1 MMVHFFFTLTFHLTI
16 LHHDTKCIYD
26 LEVLNTFLVAF
37 FCGCTVHNMGVS
49 LVYNFSDTCA
59 SVQIYVCYTEQ
70 EVSVNICPD
79 VIWRMKV
86 FQSKIK

>member
-1 MMVHFFFTLTFHLTI
+1 
-16 LHHDTKCIYD
+16 
-26 LEVLNTFLVAF
+26 
-37 FCGCTVHNMGVS
+37 MGVS

-86 FQSKIK
+86 FQSKIKWAYRIL